1 MIKSFFRKLFYYQDV
16 KLLFSIFLDVS
27 AVFLTAPKDRLR
39 LAEIEKSSR
48 SVCSR
53 EKLIKYLNFIFFALK
68 KIGIRLSCYNS
79 AVVACRALRSRG
91 IDAKIVFGAM
101 WEKQNLRGHCWIE
114 LEEPSAS
121 GMFLPI
127 FQYPFESGRL

>member
-1 MIKSFFRKLFYYQDV
+1 MMSFFRKLLYYQDI

-27 AVFLTAPKDRLR
+27 AVFLAAPKNRLR
-39 LAEIEKSSR
+39 LAEIEKSTR
-48 SVCSR
+48 SACSK

-79 AVVACRALRSRG
+79 ALIACRALRSRG

-114 LEEPSAS
+114 LEEPSKS
-121 GMFLPI
+121 GTFLPI
-127 FQYPFESGRL
+127 FHYPFESESL